1 MNSRTIFF
9 ATLAGLTLP
18 LCSPAVAQE
27 TEKLNVLGTE
37 MVIKADGE
45 STGGAM
51 AVVEATV
58 PAKQG
63 PPLHIHS
70 REDELF
76 YVIDGQFRIWHG
88 DENMEVSS
96 GEVAFLPRNMRHSYQ
111 NIGDGAGR
119 LLVTITPAGFEGFF
133 RKVSE
138 RNLSAPEDMEE
149 LQALAKEY
157 GLEFLGPPPG
167 AVN

>member
-1 MNSRTIFF
+1 MNYRMLSF
-9 ATLAGLTLP
+9 AAVAGLTSL
-18 LCSPAVAQE
+18 LCFPAAAQE
-27 TEKLNVLGTE
+27 SEKLNVLGTE

-58 PAKQG
+58 PAKHG
-63 PPLHIHS
+63 PPLHMHS

-88 DENMEVSS
+88 DEEMEVSS
-96 GEVAFLPRNMRHSYQ
+96 GEVAFLPRNMRHTYQ
-111 NIGDGAGR
+111 NIGDQAGR

-133 RKVSE
+133 RAVSE
-138 RNLSAPEDMEE
+138 RKLSAPEDMEE

-157 GLEFLGPPPG
+157 GLEFVGPPPG
-167 AVN
+167 GTQ

>member
-1 MNSRTIFF
+1 MNYRTICFTALAAL
-9 ATLAGLTLP
+9 ATAGS
-18 LCSPAVAQE
+18 CPALAQE
-27 TEKLNVLGTE
+27 AEKLNVLGTE

-58 PAKQG
+58 PAKHG
-63 PPLHIHS
+63 PPLHVHS

-88 DENMEVSS
+88 DEQMEVSS

-111 NIGDGAGR
+111 NIGDEAGR

-133 RKVSE
+133 RAVSE
-138 RNLSAPEDMEE
+138 RKLSAPEDMEE

-167 AVN
+167 ATN

>member
-1 MNSRTIFF
+1 MNYRIIPFG
-9 ATLAGLTLP
+9 AIAGVTLA
-18 LCSPAVAQE
+18 LCSPAVTQE
-27 TEKLNVLGTE
+27 SEKLNVLGTE

-58 PAKQG
+58 PAKHG

-88 DENMEVSS
+88 DEEMKVSS

-111 NIGDGAGR
+111 NIGDEPGR

-133 RKVSE
+133 RAVSE
-138 RNLSAPEDMEE
+138 QKLSAPDDMEE
-149 LQALAKEY
+149 LQTLAKEY

-167 AVN
+167 ATN

>member
-1 MNSRTIFF
+1 MNYRTICFTALAAL
-9 ATLAGLTLP
+9 ATAAS
-18 LCSPAVAQE
+18 CPALAQE
-27 TEKLNVLGTE
+27 SEKLNVLGTE

-58 PAKQG
+58 PAKHG
-63 PPLHIHS
+63 PPLHVHS

-88 DENMEVSS
+88 DEQMEVSS

-111 NIGDGAGR
+111 NIGDEAGR

-133 RKVSE
+133 RAVSE
-138 RNLSAPEDMEE
+138 RTLSAPEDMEG

-167 AVN
+167 ATN

>member
-1 MNSRTIFF
+1 MP
-9 ATLAGLTLP
+9 ALA
-18 LCSPAVAQE
+18 VE

-58 PAKQG
+58 PENHG

-70 REDELF
+70 REDEMV
-76 YVIDGQFRIWHG
+76 YVIDGQFRIWHW
-88 DENMEVSS
+88 DDQMEVSS
-96 GEVAFLPRNMRHSYQ
+96 GDVAFLPRNMRHSYQ
-111 NIGDGAGR
+111 NIGSEAGR
-119 LLVTITPAGFEGFF
+119 LLVAITPSGFEGFF
-133 RKVSE
+133 LKGSE
-138 RNLSAPEDMEE
+138 RNLSAPKDMEE

-167 AVN
+167 AAN